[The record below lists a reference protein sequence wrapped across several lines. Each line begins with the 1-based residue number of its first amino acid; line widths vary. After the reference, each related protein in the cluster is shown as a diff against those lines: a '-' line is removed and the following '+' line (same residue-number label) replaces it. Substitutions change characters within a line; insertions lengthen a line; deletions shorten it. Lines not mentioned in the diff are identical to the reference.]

1 MIFPKKIHIAHAI
14 PHWFCA
20 LFCAIVLLGGPLTA
34 TAQPKSSAGQHQ
46 PRHAV
51 QTRQK
56 FLLDK
61 TVYVTSD
68 FEHSNTAA
76 ELAQWLR
83 SKGVAASN
91 ALNKASNRIILQKVH
106 SIEGASGSD
115 AWQITIKS
123 RRITVSFTSENSLQ
137 YALHTLQNRIIKGP
151 NGALYLQGGV
161 LADWGARTAARDHG
175 AIIDAATSL
184 RSVGDLEAAIKRL
197 GSRSK
202 EIYLVLVDN
211 NHWRME
217 SPSLE
222 AACTAGT
229 LYPSDGYY
237 RTEQLQQILA
247 AAQRNRI
254 EIIPTLEL
262 LSDNST
268 FRSTFGHSNFSVE
281 GMRLV
286 RAAIEDC
293 IKALHPAKISLGTI
307 SPQADMRYMEFISN
321 LASMLGVELMIIE
334 P

>member
-91 ALNKASNRIILQKVH
+91 ALNKARNRIILQKVH

-137 YALHTLQNRIIKGP
+137 HALRTLQDRIVKDA
-151 NGALYLQGGV
+151 NGVQCLQGGV

-211 NHWRME
+211 NHWRM
-217 SPSLE
+217 
-222 AACTAGT
+222 
-229 LYPSDGYY
+229 
-237 RTEQLQQILA
+237 
-247 AAQRNRI
+247 
-254 EIIPTLEL
+254 PTLEL

-293 IKALHPAKISLGTI
+293 IEALHPAKISLGTI

>member
-20 LFCAIVLLGGPLTA
+20 LFCAIVLLGGPFTA

-91 ALNKASNRIILQKVH
+91 ALNKARNRIILQKVH

-137 YALHTLQNRIIKGP
+137 HALRTLQDRIVKDA
-151 NGALYLQGGV
+151 NGVQSQLTTTEPSSMPPPACEASATSKPLSNGS
-161 LADWGARTAARDHG
+161 AAARKRSTSYWSTTTIG
-175 AIIDAATSL
+175 AWRAP
-184 RSVGDLEAAIKRL
+184 
-197 GSRSK
+197 RSK
-202 EIYLVLVDN
+202 
-211 NHWRME
+211 
-217 SPSLE
+217 
-222 AACTAGT
+222 
-229 LYPSDGYY
+229 
-237 RTEQLQQILA
+237 
-247 AAQRNRI
+247 
-254 EIIPTLEL
+254 
-262 LSDNST
+262 
-268 FRSTFGHSNFSVE
+268 
-281 GMRLV
+281 
-286 RAAIEDC
+286 
-293 IKALHPAKISLGTI
+293 
-307 SPQADMRYMEFISN
+307 
-321 LASMLGVELMIIE
+321 
-334 P
+334 